1 MRFYIFWSEQ
11 AQLIAASLP
20 HVLLALPT
28 RPNYPLLQVPIF
40 KINCDL
46 YTFYYVLGV
55 LRQEFSLTL
64 RDKLPIDFAVLDTL
78 RVHLDLTANLLL
90 GQYLP
95 RALARTLQEQW
106 GMETLRTEIP
116 PEGVLELAIQCIAL
130 PYFPEPASLCVRF
143 RTSSSTLLY
152 SVPC

>member
-1 MRFYIFWSEQ
+1 MR
-11 AQLIAASLP
+11 
-20 HVLLALPT
+20 VLFNPRMA
-28 RPNYPLLQVPIF
+28 
-40 KINCDL
+40 
-46 YTFYYVLGV
+46 
-55 LRQEFSLTL
+55 
-64 RDKLPIDFAVLDTL
+64 
-78 RVHLDLTANLLL
+78 HLDLTANLLL

-130 PYFPEPASLCVRF
+130 PYFPEPVSLCVKF

-152 SVPC
+152 SVPCEPQENSS